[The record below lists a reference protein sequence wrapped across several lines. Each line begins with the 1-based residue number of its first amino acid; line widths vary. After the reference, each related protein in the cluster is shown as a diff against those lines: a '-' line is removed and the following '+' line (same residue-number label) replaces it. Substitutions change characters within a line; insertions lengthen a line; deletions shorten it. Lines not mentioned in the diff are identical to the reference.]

1 MLPRHAFPQRTQ
13 THTTTRPT
21 HPTHPRPPRTHRTRP
36 PTTHATLGRYAGYL
50 FTEGVLKAL
59 KGEPVTQCAYVESTV
74 TEAKFFASPCK
85 FGPNGVEEVLGFGE
99 LSAYEKGWFDKMM
112 PELKAQIQKG
122 EDFVN
127 K

>member
-1 MLPRHAFPQRTQ
+1 MAGTPYA
-13 THTTTRPT
+13 
-21 HPTHPRPPRTHRTRP
+21 
-36 PTTHATLGRYAGYL
+36 GRYAGYL

-59 KGEPVTQCAYVESTV
+59 KGEPVTQCAYVESTI

-85 FGPNGVEEVLGFGE
+85 FGPNGVEEVLPFGE
-99 LSAYEKGWFDKMM
+99 LSAYEKMWFDKMM